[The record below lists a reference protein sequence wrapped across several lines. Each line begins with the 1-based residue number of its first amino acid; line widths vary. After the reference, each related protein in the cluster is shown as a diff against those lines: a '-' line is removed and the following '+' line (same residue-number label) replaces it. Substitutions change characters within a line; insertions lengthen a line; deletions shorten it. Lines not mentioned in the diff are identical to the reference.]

1 MATTRLTFH
10 TEIAKSFRAARVAS
24 RLDDGRRAAL
34 VRELAFETPP
44 SVDED
49 WRVGLIVGP
58 SGSGKTSAARALYG
72 VSLSVAGTDLTEEKD
87 G

>member
-34 VRELAFETPP
+34 ALRRRRASTKI
-44 SVDED
+44 
-49 WRVGLIVGP
+49 GA
-58 SGSGKTSAARALYG
+58 SG
-72 VSLSVAGTDLTEEKD
+72 
-87 G
+87 